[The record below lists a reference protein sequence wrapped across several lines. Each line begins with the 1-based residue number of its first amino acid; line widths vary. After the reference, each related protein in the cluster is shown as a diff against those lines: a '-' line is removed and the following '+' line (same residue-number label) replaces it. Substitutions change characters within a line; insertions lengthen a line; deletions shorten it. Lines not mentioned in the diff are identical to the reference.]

1 MNRLKS
7 ILVLA
12 ASSFALAGVSFAQE
26 AATAQPPSESGAV
39 QTFDPAFFARFNP
52 VTASDMVRQLPGFS
66 IDSGESLRGFGAT
79 AGNVLIDGR
88 RPSSKDSISAQLERI
103 SAADVLR
110 IELIGA
116 AAAGDIDVR
125 GYTELAN
132 VVLKPSVG
140 LKESTTFAGT
150 LRYTGERV
158 SQQIGGTRAW
168 TSDTLSGRLT
178 AQVTNLS
185 GREEIDITRRGPTDA
200 VQYTGEQFSQDKLLE
215 VLLTGSLAWEVSPR
229 DTVNLN
235 AKIMP
240 RLFNM
245 QSGLELRTPGGAV
258 LARAGDDYQEKDI
271 WHIELGGDYEHR
283 FSPESALKL
292 ITVNRA
298 VNWRPQ
304 DLFTEQAAGGPLAQT
319 RINTDLN
326 AGEHVLRGVWTQK
339 THPNNTL
346 EMGVEGAFNF
356 RDQKRAVALSQNSG
370 PFTPITLPL
379 STVKVEETRYEVFV
393 NDTWRVDPTLTLEA
407 GFTYETSTI
416 SAVAPADNVDRKSE
430 FSYPKPRA
438 VATWTPTKET
448 QWRLAVEREVAQ
460 LNFSEFASDFEFINN
475 QITVGNPDLEPEQ
488 AWKSSLQWKQQLGP
502 RGSISVTGFYD
513 RIDDAQDFILTRL
526 DTPFCSTAPANDP
539 ACVFTAAG
547 NIGDG
552 ERYGLS
558 IDATYPLDDF
568 GIKGGILKFQTTL
581 QDSKVTDPID
591 GLTRRIADE
600 ERWTYYF
607 EFRQDIPEWKMAWGW
622 DYFSAGPERASRLD
636 EIQTEDIGEGDLD
649 IFVETTALL
658 GGLLVRLS
666 ADNIGDM
673 PENQERLFFSPNRLP
688 GGVFTGTEFRRQTY
702 GPTFNL
708 TIAGTF

>member
-1 MNRLKS
+1 MKGFKS

-12 ASSFALAGVSFAQE
+12 ASSFALAGAAFAQE
-26 AATAQPPSESGAV
+26 GGATQPVSESGAV
-39 QTFDPAFFARFNP
+39 QTFDPAFFARFSP
-52 VTASDMVRQLPGFS
+52 VTAYDMVRQLPGFS
-66 IDSGESLRGFGAT
+66 IDAGESLRGFGAT
-79 AGNVLIDGR
+79 AGNVLVDGR
-88 RPSSKDSISAQLERI
+88 RPSSKDSISDQLERI

-116 AAAGDIDVR
+116 ASAGDIDVR

-132 VVLKPSVG
+132 VVLKPSAG

-150 LRYTGERV
+150 LRYAGKRV
-158 SQQIGGTRAW
+158 SQQAGGTRAW
-168 TSDTLSGRLT
+168 TTDTLSGRLT
-178 AQVTNLS
+178 MQLTNLG
-185 GREEIDITRRGPTDA
+185 GREEVDITRRGSNGA
-200 VQYTGEQFSQDKLLE
+200 LLYTGEQFSQEQLVE
-215 VLLTGSLAWEVSPR
+215 VLLTGSVGWEVSPR

-240 RLFNM
+240 RLFNV
-245 QSGLELRTPGGAV
+245 QSGLDLRLPNDAV
-258 LARAGDDYQEKDI
+258 LAQASQDYQEKDI

-292 ITVNRA
+292 VTVNRS

-304 DLFTEQAAGGPLAQT
+304 ELFTQQATGGPLELT
-319 RINTDLN
+319 RTNTDLK
-326 AGEHVLRGVWTQK
+326 AGEHVLRGVWTLK
-339 THPNNTL
+339 THANNTL
-346 EMGVEGAFNF
+346 EIGAESAFNY
-356 RDQKRAVALSQNSG
+356 RDQDRNLAFSSNGG
-370 PFTPITLPL
+370 PSTPITLPL
-379 STVKVEETRYEVFV
+379 SSIKVEETRYEVFI

-407 GFTYETSTI
+407 GFTYEASTI
-416 SAVAPADNVDRKSE
+416 SAVAPADNVDRESD

-438 VATWTPTKET
+438 VATWTPAKET

-460 LNFSEFASDFEFINN
+460 LDFSEFGSDFEFINN

-502 RGSISVTGFYD
+502 RGSVSLSAFYD
-513 RIDDAQDFILTRL
+513 QIDDAQDFILTRL
-526 DTPFCSTAPANDP
+526 DTPFCNTAPANDP
-539 ACVFTAAG
+539 TCVFTAAG

-568 GIKGGILKFQTTL
+568 GIKGGLLKFQSTL

-591 GLTRRIADE
+591 GLTRRIAGE
-600 ERWTYYF
+600 EEWTYYF

-622 DYFSAGPERASRLD
+622 DYFSAGPSSAFRLD
-636 EIQTEDIGEGDLD
+636 EVQTEDIGEGDLD

-673 PENQERLFFSPNRLP
+673 PEEEERRFFAPNRLP
-688 GGVFTGTEFRRQTY
+688 GGVFSGAEFRRETE
-702 GPTFNL
+702 GPSFNL
-708 TIAGTF
+708 TIAGAF

>member
-1 MNRLKS
+1 MKGFKS

-12 ASSFALAGVSFAQE
+12 ASSLALSGAAFAQE
-26 AATAQPPSESGAV
+26 ATAAQPTSETGAV

-52 VTASDMVRQLPGFS
+52 VTAYDMVRQLPGFS

-79 AGNVLIDGR
+79 AGNVLVDGR
-88 RPSSKDSISAQLERI
+88 RPSSKDSISDQLERI

-110 IELIGA
+110 VELIGA

-150 LRYTGERV
+150 LRYAGERV
-158 SQQIGGTRAW
+158 SQQAGGTRAW
-168 TSDTLSGRLT
+168 TTDTLSGRLT
-178 AQVTNLS
+178 MQLTNLGS
-185 GREEIDITRRGPTDA
+185 REEIDIARRGPTDTLI
-200 VQYTGEQFSQDKLLE
+200 YTGDQFSQEQLVE
-215 VLLTGSLAWEVSPR
+215 VLLTGSVAWEVSPR

-240 RLFNM
+240 RLFNV
-245 QSGLELRTPGGAV
+245 QSGLEIRAPNDAV
-258 LARAGDDYQEKDI
+258 LALAGDDYQEKDI
-271 WHIELGGDYEHR
+271 WHVELGGDYEHR

-292 ITVNRA
+292 ITVNRS

-304 DLFTEQAAGGPLAQT
+304 DLFTEQATGGPLEQT
-319 RINTDLN
+319 RINTDLK

-339 THPNNTL
+339 THANNTL
-346 EMGVEGAFNF
+346 EIGAEGAFNY
-356 RDQKRAVALSQNSG
+356 RDQDRSLAFSLNSG
-370 PFTPITLPL
+370 SFTPITLPVA
-379 STVKVEETRYEVFV
+379 STKVEETRYEVFV

-407 GFTYETSTI
+407 GFTYEASTI
-416 SAVAPADNVDRKSE
+416 TQSGDAVQERD

-438 VATWTPTKET
+438 VATWTPTKES
-448 QWRLAVEREVAQ
+448 QWRLALEREVAQ
-460 LNFSEFASDFEFINN
+460 LDFSEFASNISLINN
-475 QITVGNPDLEPEQ
+475 VLTVGNPDLEPEQ
-488 AWKSSLQWKQQLGP
+488 AWKSSLQWKQQLGE
-502 RGSISVTGFYD
+502 RGSVSLSAFYD
-513 RIDDAQDFILTRL
+513 QIDDAQDFVLTRL
-526 DTPFCSTAPANDP
+526 DTPFCNTAPANDP
-539 ACVFTAAG
+539 TCVFTAAG

-552 ERYGLS
+552 ERYGVS

-568 GIKGGILKFQTTL
+568 GIKGGLLKFQSTL

-600 ERWTYYF
+600 EEWSYYF

-622 DYFSAGPERASRLD
+622 DYFSAGPSKAFRLD

-658 GGLLVRLS
+658 GGLLVRFG

-673 PENQERLFFSPNRLP
+673 PEEEERRFFAPNRLP
-688 GGVFTGTEFRRQTY
+688 GGAFTGAEFRTETY

-708 TIAGTF
+708 TIAGAF

>member
-1 MNRLKS
+1 MKGLKS

-12 ASSFALAGVSFAQE
+12 ASSLALSGAAFAQE
-26 AATAQPPSESGAV
+26 TTVAQPASESEAV
-39 QTFDPAFFARFNP
+39 QTFEPAFFARFNP
-52 VTASDMVRQLPGFS
+52 VTAYDMVRQLPGFS

-79 AGNVLIDGR
+79 AGNVLVDGR
-88 RPSSKDSISAQLERI
+88 RPSSKDAISDQLERI

-150 LRYTGERV
+150 LRYAGERV

-168 TSDTLSGRLT
+168 TTDGLT
-178 AQVTNLS
+178 ARLSLQLTNL
-185 GREEIDITRRGPTDA
+185 GNREEIDITQRGPTDVLLA
-200 VQYTGEQFSQDKLLE
+200 KAEQFSQEKLLE
-215 VLLTGSLAWEVSPR
+215 VLLTGSIGWEVSPR
-229 DTVNLN
+229 DTINLN

-240 RLFNM
+240 RLFNV
-245 QSGLELRTPGGAV
+245 QSGLEVRLPNDTV
-258 LARAGDDYQEKDI
+258 IARAGDDYQEKDI
-271 WHIELGGDYEHR
+271 WHFELGGDYEHR
-283 FSPESALKL
+283 FSPESAIKL
-292 ITVNRA
+292 ITVNRS

-304 DLFTEQAAGGPLAQT
+304 DLFTEQATGGPLEQT
-319 RINTDLN
+319 SINTDLK
-326 AGEHVLRGVWTQK
+326 AGEHVLRGVWTLK
-339 THPNNTL
+339 TDPSNTL
-346 EMGVEGAFNF
+346 EIGAEGAFNF
-356 RDQKRAVALSQNSG
+356 RDQDRSLAFSLNGG
-370 PFTPITLPL
+370 PFTPITLPIS
-379 STVKVEETRYEVFV
+379 STRVEETRYEVFV

-407 GFTYETSTI
+407 GFTYEASTI
-416 SAVAPADNVDRKSE
+416 AQSGDAVQERDFN
-430 FSYPKPRA
+430 YPKPRA
-438 VATWTPTKET
+438 VATWTPTKES

-460 LNFSEFASDFEFINN
+460 LDFSEFASNISLINN
-475 QITVGNPDLEPEQ
+475 VLTVGNPDLEPEQ

-513 RIDDAQDFILTRL
+513 QIDEAQDFVLTRL
-526 DTPFCSTAPANDP
+526 TTPYCSTAPANDP

-552 ERYGLS
+552 ERNGLS

-568 GIKGGILKFQTTL
+568 GIKGGILKFQSTL

-600 ERWTYYF
+600 EEWTYYF

-622 DYFSAGPERASRLD
+622 DYFSAGPSQAFRLD
-636 EIQTEDIGEGDLD
+636 EIQSEDIGEGDLD
-649 IFVETTALL
+649 IFVETTGLL
-658 GGLLVRLS
+658 GGLLVRLGV
-666 ADNIGDM
+666 DNIGDM
-673 PENQERLFFSPNRLP
+673 PEDEERRFFAPNRLP
-688 GGVFTGTEFRRQTY
+688 GGVFTGTEFRRETS
-702 GPTFNL
+702 GPIVNL
-708 TIAGTF
+708 TIAGAF

>member
-1 MNRLKS
+1 MKGLKS

-12 ASSFALAGVSFAQE
+12 ASSLALSGAAFAQE
-26 AATAQPPSESGAV
+26 TTAVQPASESGAV
-39 QTFDPAFFARFNP
+39 QTFEPAFFARFNP
-52 VTASDMVRQLPGFS
+52 VTAYDMVRQVPGFS

-79 AGNVLIDGR
+79 AGNVLVDGR
-88 RPSSKDSISAQLERI
+88 RPSSKDAISDQLERI

-150 LRYTGERV
+150 LRYAGERV

-168 TSDTLSGRLT
+168 TTDGLT
-178 AQVTNLS
+178 ARLSLQLTNL
-185 GREEIDITRRGPTDA
+185 GNREEIDITQRGPTDVLLA
-200 VQYTGEQFSQDKLLE
+200 KAEQFSQEKLIE
-215 VLLTGSLAWEVSPR
+215 VLITGSIGWEVSPR
-229 DTVNLN
+229 DTINLN

-240 RLFNM
+240 RLFNV
-245 QSGLELRTPGGAV
+245 QSGLEVRLPNDTV
-258 LARAGDDYQEKDI
+258 IARAGDDYQEKDI
-271 WHIELGGDYEHR
+271 WHFELGGDYEHR
-283 FSPESALKL
+283 FSPESAIKL
-292 ITVNRA
+292 ITVNRS

-304 DLFTEQAAGGPLAQT
+304 DLFTEQATGGPLEQT
-319 RINTDLN
+319 SINTDLK
-326 AGEHVLRGVWTQK
+326 AGEHVLRGVWTLK
-339 THPNNTL
+339 TDPSNTL
-346 EMGVEGAFNF
+346 EMGAEGAVNF
-356 RDQKRAVALSQNSG
+356 RDQDRSLAFSLNGG
-370 PFTPITLPL
+370 PFTPITLPIS
-379 STVKVEETRYEVFV
+379 STRVEETRYEVFV

-407 GFTYETSTI
+407 GFTYEASTI
-416 SAVAPADNVDRKSE
+416 SQSGDAVQERN
-430 FSYPKPRA
+430 FNYPKPRA
-438 VATWTPTKET
+438 VATWTPTKES

-460 LNFSEFASDFEFINN
+460 LDFSEFASNISLINN
-475 QITVGNPDLEPEQ
+475 VLTVGNPDLEPEQ

-513 RIDDAQDFILTRL
+513 QIDEAQDFVLTRL
-526 DTPFCSTAPANDP
+526 TTPYCSTAPANDP

-558 IDATYPLDDF
+558 VDATYPLDDL
-568 GIKGGILKFQTTL
+568 GIKGGILKFQSTL

-600 ERWTYYF
+600 EEWTYYF

-622 DYFSAGPERASRLD
+622 DYFSAGPSQAFRLD
-636 EIQTEDIGEGDLD
+636 EIQSEDIGEGDLD
-649 IFVETTALL
+649 IFVETTGLL
-658 GGLLVRLS
+658 GGLLVRFGV
-666 ADNIGDM
+666 DNIGDM
-673 PENQERLFFSPNRLP
+673 PEDEERRFFAPNRLP
-688 GGVFTGTEFRRQTY
+688 GGVFTGTEFRRETS
-702 GPTFNL
+702 GPIVNL
-708 TIAGTF
+708 TIAGAF

>member
-1 MNRLKS
+1 MKGLKS

-12 ASSFALAGVSFAQE
+12 ASSLALSGAAFAQE
-26 AATAQPPSESGAV
+26 TTVAQPASESEAV
-39 QTFDPAFFARFNP
+39 QTFEPAFFARFNP
-52 VTASDMVRQLPGFS
+52 VTAYDMVRQLPGFS

-79 AGNVLIDGR
+79 AGNVLVDGR
-88 RPSSKDSISAQLERI
+88 RPSSKDAISDQLERI

-150 LRYTGERV
+150 LRYAGERV

-168 TSDTLSGRLT
+168 TTDGLT
-178 AQVTNLS
+178 ARLSLQLTNL
-185 GREEIDITRRGPTDA
+185 GNREEIDITQRGPTDVLLA
-200 VQYTGEQFSQDKLLE
+200 KAEQFSQEKLLE
-215 VLLTGSLAWEVSPR
+215 VLLTGSIGWEVSPR
-229 DTVNLN
+229 DTINLN

-240 RLFNM
+240 RLFNV
-245 QSGLELRTPGGAV
+245 QSGLEVRLPNDTV
-258 LARAGDDYQEKDI
+258 IARAGDDYQEKDI
-271 WHIELGGDYEHR
+271 WHFELGGDYEHR
-283 FSPESALKL
+283 FSPESAIKL
-292 ITVNRA
+292 ITVNRS

-304 DLFTEQAAGGPLAQT
+304 DLFTEQATGGPLEQT
-319 RINTDLN
+319 SINTDLK
-326 AGEHVLRGVWTQK
+326 AGEHVLRGVWTLK
-339 THPNNTL
+339 TDPSNTL
-346 EMGVEGAFNF
+346 EIGAEGAFNF
-356 RDQKRAVALSQNSG
+356 RDQDRSLAFSLNGG
-370 PFTPITLPL
+370 PFTPITLPIS
-379 STVKVEETRYEVFV
+379 STRVEETRYEVFV

-407 GFTYETSTI
+407 GFTYEASTI
-416 SAVAPADNVDRKSE
+416 AQSGDAVQERDFN
-430 FSYPKPRA
+430 YPKPRA
-438 VATWTPTKET
+438 VATWTPTKES

-460 LNFSEFASDFEFINN
+460 LDFSEFASNISLINN
-475 QITVGNPDLEPEQ
+475 VLTVGNPDLEPEQ

-513 RIDDAQDFILTRL
+513 QIDEAQDFVLTRL
-526 DTPFCSTAPANDP
+526 TTPYCSTAPANDP

-568 GIKGGILKFQTTL
+568 GIKGGILKFQSTL

-600 ERWTYYF
+600 EEWTYYF

-622 DYFSAGPERASRLD
+622 DYFSAGPSQAFRLD
-636 EIQTEDIGEGDLD
+636 EIQSEDIGEGDLD
-649 IFVETTALL
+649 IFVETTGLL
-658 GGLLVRLS
+658 GGLLVRLGV
-666 ADNIGDM
+666 DNIGDM
-673 PENQERLFFSPNRLP
+673 PEDEERRFFAPNRLP
-688 GGVFTGTEFRRQTY
+688 GGVFTGTEFRRETS
-702 GPTFNL
+702 GPIVNL
-708 TIAGTF
+708 TIAGAF

>member
-1 MNRLKS
+1 MKGLKS

-12 ASSFALAGVSFAQE
+12 ASSFALSGAAFAQE
-26 AATAQPPSESGAV
+26 TTVAQPASESEAV
-39 QTFDPAFFARFNP
+39 QTFEPAFFARFNP
-52 VTASDMVRQLPGFS
+52 VTAYDMVRQLPGFS

-79 AGNVLIDGR
+79 AGNVLVDGR
-88 RPSSKDSISAQLERI
+88 RPSSKDAISDQLERI

-150 LRYTGERV
+150 LRYAGERV

-168 TSDTLSGRLT
+168 TTDGLT
-178 AQVTNLS
+178 ARLSLQLTNL
-185 GREEIDITRRGPTDA
+185 GNREEIDITQRGPTDVLLA
-200 VQYTGEQFSQDKLLE
+200 KAEQFSQEKLLE
-215 VLLTGSLAWEVSPR
+215 VLLTGSIGWEVSPR
-229 DTVNLN
+229 DTINLN

-240 RLFNM
+240 RLFNV
-245 QSGLELRTPGGAV
+245 QSGLEVRLPNDTV
-258 LARAGDDYQEKDI
+258 IARAGDDYQEKDI
-271 WHIELGGDYEHR
+271 WHFELGGDYEHR
-283 FSPESALKL
+283 FSPESAIKL
-292 ITVNRA
+292 ITVNRS

-304 DLFTEQAAGGPLAQT
+304 DLFTEQATGGPLEQT
-319 RINTDLN
+319 SINTDLK
-326 AGEHVLRGVWTQK
+326 AGEHVLRGVWTLK
-339 THPNNTL
+339 TDPSNTL
-346 EMGVEGAFNF
+346 EIGAEGAFNF
-356 RDQKRAVALSQNSG
+356 RDQDRSLAFSLNGG
-370 PFTPITLPL
+370 PFTPITLPIS
-379 STVKVEETRYEVFV
+379 STRVEETRYEVFV

-407 GFTYETSTI
+407 GFTYEASTI
-416 SAVAPADNVDRKSE
+416 AQSGDAVQERDFN
-430 FSYPKPRA
+430 YPKPRA
-438 VATWTPTKET
+438 VATWTPTKES

-460 LNFSEFASDFEFINN
+460 LDFSEFASNISLINN
-475 QITVGNPDLEPEQ
+475 VLTVGNPDLEPEQ

-513 RIDDAQDFILTRL
+513 QIDEAQDFVLTRL
-526 DTPFCSTAPANDP
+526 TTPYCSTAPANDP

-568 GIKGGILKFQTTL
+568 GIKGGILKFQSTL

-600 ERWTYYF
+600 EEWTYYF

-622 DYFSAGPERASRLD
+622 DYFSAGPSQAFRLD
-636 EIQTEDIGEGDLD
+636 EIQSEDIGEGDLD
-649 IFVETTALL
+649 IFVETTGLL
-658 GGLLVRLS
+658 GGLLVRLGV
-666 ADNIGDM
+666 DNIGDM
-673 PENQERLFFSPNRLP
+673 PEDEERRFFAPNRLP
-688 GGVFTGTEFRRQTY
+688 GGVFTGTEFRRETS
-702 GPTFNL
+702 GPIVNL
-708 TIAGTF
+708 TIAGAF

>member
-1 MNRLKS
+1 MKGLKG

-12 ASSFALAGVSFAQE
+12 ASTFAIAGAAFAQE
-26 AATAQPPSESGAV
+26 GGAPQPASESNAV
-39 QTFDPAFFARFNP
+39 QTFDPAFFARFSP
-52 VTASDMVRQLPGFS
+52 VTAYDMVRQLPGFS
-66 IDSGESLRGFGAT
+66 IDRGESLRGFGAT

-88 RPSSKDSISAQLERI
+88 RPSSKDSISDELGRI
-103 SAADVLR
+103 AASDVLR

-116 AAAGDIDVR
+116 ASAGDVDVR

-150 LRYTGERV
+150 LRYTGERI
-158 SQQIGGTRAW
+158 SQQAGATRAW
-168 TSDTLSGRLT
+168 TTDTLSGRLT
-178 AQVTNLS
+178 AQLTNLG
-185 GREEIDITRRGPTDA
+185 GREEVDITRRGPTDA
-200 VQYTGEQFSQDKLLE
+200 LVYTGDQFSQEQLVE
-215 VLLTGSLAWEVSPR
+215 VLLTGSVAWEVSPR

-240 RLFNM
+240 RLFNV
-245 QSGLELRTPGGAV
+245 QSGLELRAPNDAV
-258 LARAGDDYQEKDI
+258 IAQASQDYEEKDI

-292 ITVNRA
+292 VTVNRS

-304 DLFTEQAAGGPLAQT
+304 ELFTQQATGGDLVQT
-319 RINTDLN
+319 RTNTDLQ

-346 EMGVEGAFNF
+346 EFGVEGAFNY
-356 RDQKRAVALSQNSG
+356 RDQDRNVARSLNGGTFAPISQ
-370 PFTPITLPL
+370 PL
-379 STVKVEETRYEVFV
+379 SSIKVEETRYEVFV

-407 GFTYETSTI
+407 GFTYEASTI
-416 SAVAPADNVDRKSE
+416 SAVAPADNVDRESD

-438 VATWTPTKET
+438 VATWTPAKDT
-448 QWRLAVEREVAQ
+448 QWRFEVEREVAQ
-460 LNFSEFASDFEFINN
+460 LDFSEFGSDFEFINN

-488 AWKSSLQWKQQLGP
+488 AWKSSLQWKQQLGE

-513 RIDDAQDFILTRL
+513 QIDDAQDFILTRL
-526 DTPFCSTAPANDP
+526 NTTFCNTAPANDP
-539 ACVFTAAG
+539 TCVFTAAG

-568 GIKGGILKFQTTL
+568 GIKGGILKFQSTL

-591 GLTRRIADE
+591 GLSRRIADE
-600 ERWTYYF
+600 EPWTYYF

-622 DYFSAGPERASRLD
+622 DYFSAGPSKTFRLD
-636 EIQTEDIGEGDLD
+636 EIQKEDIGEGDLD

-673 PENQERLFFSPNRLP
+673 PEKEERRFFSPNRLP
-688 GGVFTGTEFRRQTY
+688 GGAFAGTEYRTETN
-702 GPTFNL
+702 GPTFTL
-708 TIAGTF
+708 TVAGAF